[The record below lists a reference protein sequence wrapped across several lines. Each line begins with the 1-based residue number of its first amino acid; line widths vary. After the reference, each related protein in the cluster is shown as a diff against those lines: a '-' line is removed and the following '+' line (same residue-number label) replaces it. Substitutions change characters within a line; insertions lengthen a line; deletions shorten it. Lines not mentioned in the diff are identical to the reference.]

1 MFDVAAIAIGVAC
14 FAMIFVVFY
23 ALTRV

>member
-1 MFDVAAIAIGVAC
+1 MFDVAAIVIGIAC
-14 FAMIFVVFY
+14 FGVIYVIFY